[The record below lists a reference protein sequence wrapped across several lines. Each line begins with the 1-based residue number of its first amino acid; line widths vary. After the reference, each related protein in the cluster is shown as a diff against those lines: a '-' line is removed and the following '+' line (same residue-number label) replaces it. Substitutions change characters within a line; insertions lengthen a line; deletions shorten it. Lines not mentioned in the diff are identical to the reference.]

1 MMTTVEPLGGT
12 AALFPLARYPGA
24 AGAESAGPAARPFG
38 VQYAVVPEPARSCP
52 VVDFS
57 AWSYDPVRQ
66 IAVVHEAGGSVIEAA
81 RHCDGP
87 TQTPTNTSDGVRF
100 ERDNDVVED

>member
-1 MMTTVEPLGGT
+1 MTVEPLGGT
-12 AALFPLARYPGA
+12 AALFPLARCPRA
-24 AGAESAGPAARPFG
+24 DSAEESRSAARPFG
-38 VQYAVVPEPARSCP
+38 VQYAVVPEPARTCP
-52 VVDFS
+52 AVDFS

-66 IAVVHEAGGSVIEAA
+66 IAVVHETDGSVIEAA

>member
-1 MMTTVEPLGGT
+1 MTVEPLGGA
-12 AALFPLARYPGA
+12 AALFPLARYPGTD
-24 AGAESAGPAARPFG
+24 SAGPGRPAARPFG
-38 VQYAVVPEPARSCP
+38 VRYAVVPEPARTCP

-66 IAVVHEAGGSVIEAA
+66 IAAVREADGSVIEAA